1 MCLSEKCIFSFSKSW
16 ATAEYVKELMSST
29 CHVGAL
35 IGESYNIVHTGINV
49 MKRKPLLQQLAI
61 VSVRKKA

>member
-1 MCLSEKCIFSFSKSW
+1 
-16 ATAEYVKELMSST
+16 MSST

-49 MKRKPLLQQLAI
+49 MRRKPLLQQLAI